1 MISPARGGN
10 GPAGS
15 AEPGRRRE
23 VSTARAGEPEWS
35 QPRRRGPRD
44 PAERGKERRPQ
55 ATKARHRNCRSVQR
69 NRLRIRDSGMA
80 WQSRAAGQIRQ
91 MIILDTNVI
100 SALMSIR
107 ADEIVVRWMD
117 QQPDSSIW
125 TSAVTIFEIA
135 SGIAMLPNGRKR
147 DRLRSEFDRFIEADI
162 ERRILPFNES
172 AAEAAAMLV
181 GTRRRGGR
189 LGELRDTMIAGIA
202 VAHRATLATRNTR
215 HFDDL
220 PVPVVNPW

>member
-1 MISPARGGN
+1 
-10 GPAGS
+10 
-15 AEPGRRRE
+15 
-23 VSTARAGEPEWS
+23 
-35 QPRRRGPRD
+35 
-44 PAERGKERRPQ
+44 
-55 ATKARHRNCRSVQR
+55 
-69 NRLRIRDSGMA
+69 
-80 WQSRAAGQIRQ
+80 

-189 LGELRDTMIAGIA
+189 LDELRDTMIAGIA
-202 VAHRATLATRNTR
+202 VAHRATLATHNTR

-220 PVPVVNPW
+220 PVPVVNPWTD